1 MSSEPN
7 QLETFLKIWNREA
20 EKTIGL
26 LRALPEDSYDFRPD
40 AGGRSVGELAWHLA
54 EGDAYISYGIAN
66 GRFALNERPSGI
78 ERPRSIAALAPGY
91 ERVHRESVARVETLT
106 LADLGRTLAFF
117 DGRDHTV
124 GELLWEAILF
134 HHIHHRGQL
143 STLCR
148 QARGTSPGM
157 FGPNREEMVAVRARL
172 AAEAEAAATVQ
183 A

>member
-1 MSSEPN
+1 MSREPN

-20 EKTIGL
+20 EKTTGL

-40 AGGRSVGELAWHLA
+40 SGGRSLGELAWHLA
-54 EGDAYISYGIAN
+54 EGDAYISHGIVN
-66 GRFALNERPSGI
+66 GRFAVDARPPGI
-78 ERPRSIAALAPGY
+78 ERPRAIAALAAEF
-91 ERVHRESVARVETLT
+91 ERVHREAVARIETLT
-106 LADLGRTLAFF
+106 LADLGRTVAFF

-124 GELLWEAILF
+124 GELLWESILF

-148 QARGTSPGM
+148 QAGGTSPGM

-172 AAEAEAAATVQ
+172 AEEAAATVE